1 MLGIMIDCSRNA
13 VMLPDQ
19 VKKYAAL
26 LKKFGYDT
34 LMLYTE
40 DTFQVDGEPY
50 FGHMRGRYT
59 KDELK
64 DLDSYC
70 RNIGIELIPCIQTLA
85 HLGGM
90 FKWWDTYDCIN
101 DIDDVL
107 LIGEARTYT
116 LIENILSTVSQ
127 CFTSKKVHIG
137 MDEAFK
143 VGLGKYLGKHGYQ
156 DRFDVINGHLH
167 RVCQIAEKHGLEP
180 MIWSDMF
187 TTLAMNDSNY
197 YADTTGEEIGKR
209 ANLPENVSLVYWD
222 YYSEDASRYQKMIG
236 KTKCFGR
243 PVLFA
248 GGIWTWRGLVPD
260 NDYSFRVTKAAIEGC
275 RKSGVEDMFFCLW
288 GDDGAECSK
297 YAVLPAVLYA
307 AEVYHGNTDM
317 ESIQEKF
324 RKEFGMNMDD
334 FALLD
339 AVDRVGG
346 KHDRGSASKYLL
358 FNDPFNGLFDMRI
371 SGDENAYYGDLRDR
385 LDGITPAPLFQNA
398 FAYLRELC
406 DVLSVKSE
414 LGAKT
419 RKAYKAGDKAELL
432 RLAKEDYPLAE
443 KKVKTFCKA
452 FSAMWME
459 ENKPFGFDVQDIRIG
474 ALRQRLESCQSRLL
488 DYCAGRVADIPEL
501 EQEVIA
507 EAASATGWSRMVT
520 ANVLSHIF

>member
-1 MLGIMIDCSRNA
+1 MLGLMIDCSRNA
-13 VMLPDQ
+13 VMLPEQ
-19 VKKYAAL
+19 VKQYAAL

-50 FGHMRGRYT
+50 FGHMRGRYS
-59 KDELK
+59 KEELK
-64 DLDSYC
+64 DLDACC
-70 RNIGIELIPCIQTLA
+70 RALGIELIPCIQTLA

-107 LIGEARTYT
+107 LIGEERTYT
-116 LIENILSTVSQ
+116 LIDNMFATVSR
-127 CFTSKKVHIG
+127 CFTTRKIHIG

-143 VGLGKYLGKHGYQ
+143 VGLGKYLRKHGYQ
-156 DRFDVINGHLH
+156 DRFDIINNHLH
-167 RVCQIAEKHGLEP
+167 RVCEIAEKYGLEP

-187 TTLAMNDSNY
+187 TTLAADNADY
-197 YADTTGEEIGKR
+197 YADATGAEIEKR

-222 YYSEDASRYQKMIG
+222 YYSEDPTRYEKMIE
-236 KTKCFGR
+236 KTKCFHR

-248 GGIWTWRGLVPD
+248 GGIWTWRGFAPD
-260 NDYSFRVTKAAIEGC
+260 NGYSFRVTKAAVEGC

-297 YAVLPAVLYA
+297 YAVLPAVMAA
-307 AEVYHGNTDM
+307 AEIYRGNTDM
-317 ESIQEKF
+317 EDIKAKF
-324 RKEFGMNMDD
+324 RREFGMDMDD

-339 AVDRVGG
+339 AADHVGG
-346 KHDRGSASKYLL
+346 RHNRGSASKYLL

-371 SGDENAYYGDLRDR
+371 SGDENAYYASLCHR
-385 LDGITPAPLFQNA
+385 LDGVKPTPTFQHA
-398 FAYLRELC
+398 FAYIRALC

-432 RLAKEDYPLAE
+432 RLAQEEYTLAME
-443 KKVKTFCKA
+443 KGKSFYQA
-452 FSAMWME
+452 FAAMWFT

-474 ALRQRLESCQSRLL
+474 ALLQRLESCRARLL
-488 DYCAGRVADIPEL
+488 DYCQGRVVNIPEL
-501 EQEVIA
+501 EEEVIA

>member
-13 VMLPDQ
+13 VMLPEQ

-40 DTFQVDGEPY
+40 DTYEVNGEPH

-59 KDELK
+59 KAELK

-70 RNIGIELIPCIQTLA
+70 QSIGIELIPCIQTLA

-90 FKWWDTYDCIN
+90 FKWWDTYDRIN
-101 DIDDVL
+101 DVDDIL
-107 LIGEARTYT
+107 LIGEERTYR
-116 LIENILSTVSQ
+116 LIDNMLSTIRE
-127 CFTSKKVHIG
+127 CFSTKKVHIG
-137 MDEAFK
+137 MDEAHK
-143 VGLGKYLGKHGYQ
+143 VGLGKYLQKHGHS
-156 DRFDVINGHLH
+156 DRFDLINSHLH
-167 RVCQIAEKHGLEP
+167 KVCDMAAGYGLEP

-187 TTLAMNDSNY
+187 TTLAMNSADY
-197 YADTTGEEIGKR
+197 YADGGENEIAKR

-222 YYSEDASRYQKMIG
+222 YYSEDKNRYVGMIE
-236 KTKCFGR
+236 KTKCFNR

-248 GGIWTWRGLVPD
+248 GGIWTWRGLLPD
-260 NDYSFRVTKAAIEGC
+260 NGYSFRVADAAIQGC
-275 RKSGVEDMFFCLW
+275 REAGVEDMFFCLW
-288 GDDGAECSK
+288 GDDGGECSK

-307 AEVYHGNTDM
+307 AQRARGSDM
-317 ESIQEKF
+317 EAVKQLF
-324 RKEFGMNMDD
+324 REEFAMEVED
-334 FALLD
+334 FLLLD
-339 AVDRVGG
+339 AVDQVGG

-358 FNDPFNGLFDMRI
+358 YNDPFNGLFDMRI
-371 SGDENAYYGDLRDR
+371 SGDENAYYANLRDR
-385 LDGITPAPLFQNA
+385 LSAVNPTPMFQNA
-398 FAYLRELC
+398 FSYLRALC

-414 LGAKT
+414 LGFKT
-419 RKAYKAGDKAELL
+419 RRAYKAGEKAELL
-432 RLAKEDYPLAE
+432 RLANEDYAAAME
-443 KKVKTFCKA
+443 KAKAFHSA

-474 ALRQRLESCQSRLL
+474 ALLQRLESCRKRLIA
-488 DYCAGRVADIPEL
+488 YCAGEVDSIPEL
-501 EQEVIA
+501 EEEIIE